1 MRVAPTITIPET
13 DGETLQKWSRSRA
26 VPARLVERARII
38 LLAGEGKQNVEI
50 AGELGIIRDT
60 VQKWRDRYIDSGLK
74 GIQQDAPRPGRPRE
88 LSKEMEA
95 RIVETTAQ
103 SPPNATHWSVR
114 RLARHLHVPP
124 ATVQRVWKRH
134 DLKPH
139 LVRTFKLSKDPHFVE
154 KLEDVVGLY
163 LNPPDQALVLSL
175 DEKSQ
180 IQALDRTRPLLPV
193 RPGLPAH
200 QTFDYKRHGTT
211 TLFAALDTL
220 TGVVITK
227 FKKRHRHQEFITFL
241 SEIDSKTPRELD
253 LHVILDNY
261 GSHKTPHVKRWLEG
275 HQRFHLH
282 FTPTG
287 SSWLNLV
294 ERLLR
299 ELTTQRIRRGAF
311 RSVPELEAAIQ
322 DWLDEHNAD
331 PKPFKWT
338 ATVDE
343 ILRKVEKYRRT
354 YDTLH

>member
-1 MRVAPTITIPET
+1 MRVAPKVTISET
-13 DGETLQKWSRSRA
+13 DRETLQKWSRGQT

-38 LLAGEGKQNVEI
+38 LSAGEGKQNVEI
-50 AGELGIIRDT
+50 ADELDIIRNT
-60 VQKWRDRYIDSGLK
+60 AQKWRTRYLAMGLK
-74 GIQQDAPRPGRPRE
+74 GIQQDARRTGRPRI
-88 LSKEMEA
+88 LSKEIEA
-95 RIVETTAQ
+95 RIIETTAQ
-103 SPPNATHWSVR
+103 PPPNATHWSVR

-139 LVRTFKLSKDPHFVE
+139 LVRTFKLSNDPHFVE
-154 KLEDVVGLY
+154 KLKDVVGLY
-163 LNPPDQALVLSL
+163 MNPPDKALVLSL

-211 TLFAALDTL
+211 TLFAALDML
-220 TGVVITK
+220 TGAVITK

-241 SEIDSKTPRELD
+241 NEIDAKTPHELE

-261 GSHKTPHVKRWLEG
+261 GTHKTPHVKRWLKK
-275 HQRFHLH
+275 HPRFHLH
-282 FTPTG
+282 FIPTG

-299 ELTTQRIRRGAF
+299 DLTTQRIRRGAF

-322 DWLDEHNAD
+322 GWLDEHNAD